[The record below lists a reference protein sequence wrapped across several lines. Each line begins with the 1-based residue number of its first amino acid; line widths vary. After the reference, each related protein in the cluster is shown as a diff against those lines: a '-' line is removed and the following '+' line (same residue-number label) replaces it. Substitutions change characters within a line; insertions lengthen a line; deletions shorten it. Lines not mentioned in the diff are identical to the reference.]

1 MHLTLKDQS
10 SFKNLLVLCACE
22 GCIQK
27 DGPFCHQF
35 EVDKVPYR
43 LQRKTKQH
51 FCKEAC
57 QKSMVYDIYVQIMDS
72 YSDDRPDNWPLS
84 QNTVGNTDVEAL
96 KFLQE
101 LLDDPVPQEQAPS
114 LEVP

>member
-1 MHLTLKDQS
+1 
-10 SFKNLLVLCACE
+10 
-22 GCIQK
+22 
-27 DGPFCHQF
+27 
-35 EVDKVPYR
+35 
-43 LQRKTKQH
+43 
-51 FCKEAC
+51 
-57 QKSMVYDIYVQIMDS
+57 MVYDIYVQIMDS